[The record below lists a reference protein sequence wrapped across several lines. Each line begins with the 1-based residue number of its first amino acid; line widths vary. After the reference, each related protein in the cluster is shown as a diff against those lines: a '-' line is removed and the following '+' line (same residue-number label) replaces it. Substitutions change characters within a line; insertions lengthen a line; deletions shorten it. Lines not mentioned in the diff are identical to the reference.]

1 MSEPNAVSKQY
12 IEIVNVEGLYFNE
25 GNVVKQDL
33 QNGKSDIIAICVN
46 GVIAKDMTSGLNL
59 LNDNKRRLEN
69 E

>member
-59 LNDNKRRLEN
+59 LNDNKRRLEK

>member
-59 LNDNKRRLEN
+59 LNDNKRWLEK